1 MTTRNQ
7 KGISLTFPVY
17 LPDRSF
23 QELFSAVRACSGVSC
38 VVGMSDELPPPPV
51 SKTRASQIALNF
63 AGRVKHQMKD
73 ERKQVA
79 WLPCPTASTTA
90 SPPGLLGHTPSH
102 PHCPARGSGP
112 RSTRSSRRRQCAR
125 WRSSC
130 AGAAEL
136 TSCCHSPLTTPA
148 RGVYY
153 LTTCYYSPR
162 AATCHSPLTAR
173 TLPCAARTRSS
184 PRTRRKATRT
194 ASCGGTL

>member
-1 MTTRNQ
+1 M
-7 KGISLTFPVY
+7 
-17 LPDRSF
+17 
-23 QELFSAVRACSGVSC
+23 RACSGVSC

-153 LTTCYYSPR
+153 LTTRYYSPR
-162 AATCHSPLTAR
+162 AATCHSPLTVR
-173 TLPCAARTRSS
+173 TLPCSEDKKLTKDKEKGDADRILRRYAITYCHHAYSGGRAR
-184 PRTRRKATRT
+184 
-194 ASCGGTL
+194 GGTL

>member
-1 MTTRNQ
+1 M
-7 KGISLTFPVY
+7 TFPVY

-136 TSCCHSPLTTPA
+136 TSCCHSPLTTHRSHLAVRSEDKKLTKDKEKGDADRILRRYAITYCHHAYSGGRA
-148 RGVYY
+148 R
-153 LTTCYYSPR
+153 
-162 AATCHSPLTAR
+162 
-173 TLPCAARTRSS
+173 
-184 PRTRRKATRT
+184 
-194 ASCGGTL
+194 GGTL

>member
-1 MTTRNQ
+1 MARAGKGAPRRSYICVRKSRTRFQ
-7 KGISLTFPVY
+7 DYHPLAPPQITFRPRGVCNFAEMVAVY

-90 SPPGLLGHTPSH
+90 SPPGLLRPTQSRP
-102 PHCPARGSGP
+102 
-112 RSTRSSRRRQCAR
+112 TRSAR
-125 WRSSC
+125 AWWPCSGRS
-130 AGAAEL
+130 
-136 TSCCHSPLTTPA
+136 
-148 RGVYY
+148 
-153 LTTCYYSPR
+153 
-162 AATCHSPLTAR
+162 
-173 TLPCAARTRSS
+173 
-184 PRTRRKATRT
+184 
-194 ASCGGTL
+194 

>member
-1 MTTRNQ
+1 MEGAGARGSRKEGGPAPFIYLRSKITYAVSGLSPPRTTPNY
-7 KGISLTFPVY
+7 FPTSWRLQLCEMVAVY

-90 SPPGLLGHTPSH
+90 SPPGLLGHTP
-102 PHCPARGSGP
+102 
-112 RSTRSSRRRQCAR
+112 
-125 WRSSC
+125 
-130 AGAAEL
+130 L
-136 TSCCHSPLTTPA
+136 L
-148 RGVYY
+148 
-153 LTTCYYSPR
+153 
-162 AATCHSPLTAR
+162 
-173 TLPCAARTRSS
+173 
-184 PRTRRKATRT
+184 TRT
-194 ASCGGTL
+194 ARRAAVDRTR

>member
-1 MTTRNQ
+1 
-7 KGISLTFPVY
+7 
-17 LPDRSF
+17 
-23 QELFSAVRACSGVSC
+23 
-38 VVGMSDELPPPPV
+38 MSDELPPPPV

-90 SPPGLLGHTPSH
+90 SPPDLLGHTPPH

-136 TSCCHSPLTTPA
+136 TSCCHSPLTTH
-148 RGVYY
+148 
-153 LTTCYYSPR
+153 
-162 AATCHSPLTAR
+162 HSPLTTHHSRAR
-173 TLPCAARTRSS
+173 CFTTLLRATTRHLLQLATHHSPLAPCRAQRGQEAHQGQGE
-184 PRTRRKATRT
+184 RRRGPHPAPVRYNLLSH
-194 ASCGGTL
+194 AYSGG